1 MMASENYNRQFHG
14 NYLEN
19 SLNKL
24 YSQVEAHDNQT
35 FPTTQNFGDA
45 LLGPSSAG
53 TTLQSLLQNFGHF
66 DLVSGGGPEPVPG
79 GVPQPLGNNYPWPEP
94 ETKGSPIKF
103 PSQVLTQN
111 PRASPFSDTT
121 ESSLFSSCSNLSQP
135 QFPTGFSSSSLLSS
149 QSSSSKVETNSLGLS
164 DISTRLETELSQGSL
179 MSTRDSTPLS
189 WNPII
194 NYGPVSSKTSSLTS
208 SPVMSQSKIRG
219 QGPLHFPAP
228 EEDPTFFSDD
238 DDENLVKI
246 LKAPQPLIRAGCT
259 SLVSL
264 AKPKLHKSMSSS
276 CVPETSSSGAT
287 RWSQIVRTSSSKLPV
302 SVSPVSGS
310 GGPRV
315 LGSSSSK
322 L

>member
-66 DLVSGGGPEPVPG
+66 DLVSGGGPEPGPG

-149 QSSSSKVETNSLGLS
+149 QSSSSKLETNSLGLS
-164 DISTRLETELSQGSL
+164 DISSRLETELSQGSL

-246 LKAPQPLIRAGCT
+246 LKKPQPMIH
-259 SLVSL
+259 VS
-264 AKPKLHKSMSSS
+264 KPKLHKSMSSS
-276 CVPETSSSGAT
+276 CVPETGSSGAT
-287 RWSQIVRTSSSKLPV
+287 SWSQIVRTSSSKL
-302 SVSPVSGS
+302 SVSPVSS
-310 GGPRV
+310 GG
-315 LGSSSSK
+315 GQ
-322 L
+322 